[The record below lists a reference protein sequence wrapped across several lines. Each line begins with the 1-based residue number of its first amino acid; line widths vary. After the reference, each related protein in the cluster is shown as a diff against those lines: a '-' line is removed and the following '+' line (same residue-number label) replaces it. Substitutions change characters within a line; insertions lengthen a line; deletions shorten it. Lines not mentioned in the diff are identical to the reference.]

1 MSTYQLTYSLPIFFN
16 FSLPELPVK
25 SSQWSPSYMVS
36 KCQMDSFADI
46 LSQSK
51 KQTQFYC
58 RLSDHN
64 DKIQPNMV
72 GKIQNLKHAGKDCFN
87 I

>member
-1 MSTYQLTYSLPIFFN
+1 MLTYQLTYSLPIFFN
-16 FSLPELPVK
+16 FSLPELPVT
-25 SSQWSPSYMVS
+25 SSQWSPSYTVS

-58 RLSDHN
+58 GLSDHN
-64 DKIQPNMV
+64 DKIQP
-72 GKIQNLKHAGKDCFN
+72 KHGWQYTKFETCWERLF
-87 I
+87 

>member
-36 KCQMDSFADI
+36 KCQIDSFADI

-64 DKIQPNMV
+64 EKIQP
-72 GKIQNLKHAGKDCFN
+72 KHGWQDTKFETCWERLF
-87 I
+87 